1 MKNTYKFFGMRLI
14 PVILLVLA
22 TLASCDKDNKDYN
35 AFNQQRNIDNYL
47 VANGLSLTPR
57 PSGLYFDRL
66 YAGSGL
72 ALPVDTQF
80 VQLDF
85 MTRLL
90 DGKQVDGTPYSTNRI
105 EWAQQVNISPLYAQ
119 GTTALFKMGGTYYE
133 PALSEA
139 LREMTVGDSVRL
151 VMKPALAGIPGN
163 KYPVVLLVKF
173 RGIIADLLQWERQRI
188 AAYLD
193 TIPEERIT
201 PYELLVPGST
211 LKDTIYFISYGG
223 ARNDSVANLGDQV
236 VLDYYGK
243 YIDGTGFELRKEA
256 TLTVQKASS
265 GKSDAVIDG
274 LAEALRHVNP
284 GEKVSVVIPYRLA
297 YGSVDQNETLG
308 DMKMPTVIVPAYST
322 LVFDL
327 ILHKIIPEY

>member
-1 MKNTYKFFGMRLI
+1 
-14 PVILLVLA
+14 
-22 TLASCDKDNKDYN
+22 
-35 AFNQQRNIDNYL
+35 
-47 VANGLSLTPR
+47 
-57 PSGLYFDRL
+57 
-66 YAGSGL
+66 
-72 ALPVDTQF
+72 
-80 VQLDF
+80 
-85 MTRLL
+85 
-90 DGKQVDGTPYSTNRI
+90 
-105 EWAQQVNISPLYAQ
+105 
-119 GTTALFKMGGTYYE
+119 
-133 PALSEA
+133 
-139 LREMTVGDSVRL
+139 
-151 VMKPALAGIPGN
+151 
-163 KYPVVLLVKF
+163 
-173 RGIIADLLQWERQRI
+173 
-188 AAYLD
+188 LD